1 MLLSQNILKSPK
13 DMYFMFNLALS
24 AAAAATGT
32 LSVAER
38 SYPTSEVRFSGRQCQ
53 AATAQE
59 QPRRATQVRGQ
70 GLQHGGATP
79 CPHAR
84 GQGRRPGGPTPRP
97 RSGDWAGAGGAR
109 GAIPRWRS
117 GRVVVRRYPLSKVR
131 KRGYAL
137 LEQPWRDTPHPRYE
151 KPK

>member
-24 AAAAATGT
+24 AVAAATGA

-53 AATAQE
+53 AAMAQE

-70 GLQHGGATP
+70 GLQHGRAK
-79 CPHAR
+79 
-84 GQGRRPGGPTPRP
+84 GQPAPRTH
-97 RSGDWAGAGGAR
+97 
-109 GAIPRWRS
+109 
-117 GRVVVRRYPLSKVR
+117 L
-131 KRGYAL
+131 
-137 LEQPWRDTPHPRYE
+137 T
-151 KPK
+151 